1 MQIRSF
7 SSLMESYERLIA
19 RPNPANDH
27 FYNGLY
33 TRYRYPVLTREH
45 IPPFWMYDADPA
57 SNPFMMQRLGV
68 NATMNSGAIKLNG
81 KYCLVVRVE
90 GMDRKSFFAV
100 AESDKP
106 TEGFR
111 FRDYPVVLPDTCA
124 EETNV
129 YDMRLLDLR
138 RILLRKQRP
147 HQQRF
152 VRGGCGGGHRTHEG
166 LAELGAPAEPQDA
179 PFAAAAQCRP
189 PPRICG
195 RAICFL
201 YSPDG

>member
-90 GMDRKSFFAV
+90 GMDRKSF
-100 AESDKP
+100 
-106 TEGFR
+106 
-111 FRDYPVVLPDTCA
+111 
-124 EETNV
+124 
-129 YDMRLLDLR
+129 
-138 RILLRKQRP
+138 
-147 HQQRF
+147 
-152 VRGGCGGGHRTHEG
+152 VRTM
-166 LAELGAPAEPQDA
+166 P
-179 PFAAAAQCRP
+179 AAATAADKSLLVRSLLSEQNTP
-189 PPRICG
+189 
-195 RAICFL
+195 
-201 YSPDG
+201 

>member
-68 NATMNSGAIKLNG
+68 NATMNSGAMPAA
-81 KYCLVVRVE
+81 C
-90 GMDRKSFFAV
+90 
-100 AESDKP
+100 
-106 TEGFR
+106 
-111 FRDYPVVLPDTCA
+111 
-124 EETNV
+124 
-129 YDMRLLDLR
+129 R
-138 RILLRKQRP
+138 RSTSWRRCTRSSPRSLSGRRRP
-147 HQQRF
+147 K
-152 VRGGCGGGHRTHEG
+152 
-166 LAELGAPAEPQDA
+166 
-179 PFAAAAQCRP
+179 AA
-189 PPRICG
+189 
-195 RAICFL
+195 
-201 YSPDG
+201 

>member
-90 GMDRKSFFAV
+90 GMDRK
-100 AESDKP
+100 
-106 TEGFR
+106 
-111 FRDYPVVLPDTCA
+111 
-124 EETNV
+124 
-129 YDMRLLDLR
+129 
-138 RILLRKQRP
+138 
-147 HQQRF
+147 
-152 VRGGCGGGHRTHEG
+152 
-166 LAELGAPAEPQDA
+166 
-179 PFAAAAQCRP
+179 
-189 PPRICG
+189 
-195 RAICFL
+195 
-201 YSPDG
+201 

>member
-129 YDMRLLDLR
+129 YDCLLY
-138 RILLRKQRP
+138 
-147 HQQRF
+147 
-152 VRGGCGGGHRTHEG
+152 TS
-166 LAELGAPAEPQDA
+166 DA
-179 PFAAAAQCRP
+179 A
-189 PPRICG
+189 
-195 RAICFL
+195 
-201 YSPDG
+201 DE

>member
-81 KYCLVVRVE
+81 KYL
-90 GMDRKSFFAV
+90 S
-100 AESDKP
+100 
-106 TEGFR
+106 
-111 FRDYPVVLPDTCA
+111 L
-124 EETNV
+124 
-129 YDMRLLDLR
+129 
-138 RILLRKQRP
+138 I
-147 HQQRF
+147 H
-152 VRGGCGGGHRTHEG
+152 
-166 LAELGAPAEPQDA
+166 
-179 PFAAAAQCRP
+179 
-189 PPRICG
+189 I
-195 RAICFL
+195 
-201 YSPDG
+201 